1 MQKLFLNITFLFI
14 AFVLWVIFM
23 ANTGQD
29 IWLFELTRKVPFGD
43 KLGHFLVFGSLTL
56 MANLATRGKLMRF
69 KLGSIYWGSLSVLI
83 FVTLEELSQYFVAT
97 RTLDL
102 LDYLANLLGILCFT
116 GLSRELMRKTLF
128 RNRVIN

>member
-1 MQKLFLNITFLFI
+1 MQKLFLSITFLFI

-56 MANLATRGKLMRF
+56 MANLATRGKQMRF

>member
-1 MQKLFLNITFLFI
+1 MQKLFLSITFLFI

-69 KLGSIYWGSLSVLI
+69 KLGSIYWESLSVLI

>member
-1 MQKLFLNITFLFI
+1 MQKLFLSITFLFI

-128 RNRVIN
+128 RNRIIN

>member
-1 MQKLFLNITFLFI
+1 MQKLFLSITFLVI

-56 MANLATRGKLMRF
+56 MANLATRGKQMRF

-116 GLSRELMRKTLF
+116 GLGRELMRKTLF

>member
-1 MQKLFLNITFLFI
+1 MQKLFLSITFLFT
-14 AFVLWVIFM
+14 AFLLWVIFM

>member
-1 MQKLFLNITFLFI
+1 MQKLFLSITFLFI

-102 LDYLANLLGILCFT
+102 LDYFANLLGILCFT

>member
-1 MQKLFLNITFLFI
+1 MQKLFLSITFLFI

>member
-1 MQKLFLNITFLFI
+1 MQKLFLSITLLFI

-128 RNRVIN
+128 RNRIIN